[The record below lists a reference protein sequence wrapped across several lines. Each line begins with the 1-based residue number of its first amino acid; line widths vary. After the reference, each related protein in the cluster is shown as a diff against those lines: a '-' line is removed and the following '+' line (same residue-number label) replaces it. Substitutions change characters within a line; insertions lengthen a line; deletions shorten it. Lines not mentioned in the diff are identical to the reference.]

1 MSTKLYGLL
10 NRYISG
16 KTSKEELEK
25 LKILVGITDEE
36 MLSEELNQLWTD
48 FEMQEKPS
56 DTAIREIYK
65 NIKQAHK
72 PQIAYRK
79 SGWFLH
85 IAAVFLIL
93 LLSGLSTYLYI
104 TSLYITREN
113 GFTPHSRYMVVQT
126 KRGQQATIFLPDS
139 SKVSLNVESSLQYK
153 QNYGHT
159 NRQVNL
165 SGEAF
170 FEVVKDEQKPFIVQ
184 TEYLDIEVLG
194 TSFNVYSYNYEESIE
209 MALISGKIK
218 ITPHS
223 QPENITYLKPDEK
236 LFYNKHT
243 GKIKVEKADNRFE
256 TAWLRGALVFRS
268 IPVKDVLKKIE
279 RKYGVT
285 IHPDIPTVENDKFT
299 GSIESDYITE
309 VMQIL
314 QTHYSFKYKIEGDN
328 IYIYRLNNRNSNL

>member
-1 MSTKLYGLL
+1 MTTNKLYSLL
-10 NRYISG
+10 NRYITG
-16 KTSKEELEK
+16 NISKEELEI

-36 MLSEELNQLWTD
+36 MLGEQLNQLWME
-48 FEMQEKPS
+48 FEMQEKPLE
-56 DTAIREIYK
+56 TNIMEIYK
-65 NIKQAHK
+65 SIEQAHK

-79 SGWFLH
+79 SGWFLR
-85 IAAVFLIL
+85 IAAVSLIL

-104 TSLYITREN
+104 TREN
-113 GFTPHSRYMVVQT
+113 GFIPHSRHMVVQT
-126 KRGQQATIFLPDS
+126 ERGQQATIFLPDS
-139 SKVSLNVESSLQYK
+139 SKVRLNVESSLYYK
-153 QNYGHT
+153 QNYGHS

-170 FEVVKDEQKPFIVQ
+170 FEIVKDEQKPFIVQ
-184 TEYLDIEVLG
+184 TEYLAIKVLG

-223 QPENITYLKPDEK
+223 QPENITYLRPDEK

-285 IHPDIPTVENDKFT
+285 IHLNIPTVENDKFT

-314 QTHYSFKYKIEGDN
+314 QTHYSFRYKIEGDN
-328 IYIYRLNNRNSNL
+328 IYISSK

>member
-1 MSTKLYGLL
+1 MSAKLYGLL

-16 KTSKEELEK
+16 KASNEELKK

-36 MLSEELNQLWTD
+36 MLSEHLNQLWIE

-56 DTAIREIYK
+56 GTVIREIYK
-65 NIKQAHK
+65 NIEQVHK
-72 PQIAYRK
+72 PPMVYRK
-79 SGWFLH
+79 PGWFLR
-85 IAAVFLIL
+85 IAVVFLIL

-104 TSLYITREN
+104 TREN
-113 GFTPHSRYMVVQT
+113 GILPHNRQMVVQT
-126 KRGQQATIFLPDS
+126 ERGQQATIFLPDS
-139 SKVSLNVESSLQYK
+139 SKVRLNVESSLQYK
-153 QNYGHT
+153 QNYGHS

-170 FEVVKDEQKPFIVQ
+170 FEIVKDEQKPFIVQ

-194 TSFNVYSYNYEESIE
+194 TSFNVYSYNYEETVE

-218 ITPHS
+218 ITPRS
-223 QPENITYLKPDEK
+223 QPENITYLKPNEK
-236 LFYNKHT
+236 LFYNKHS
-243 GKIKVEKADNRFE
+243 GKIKVEKTDNRFE

-285 IHPDIPTVENDKFT
+285 IHLNIPAVENDKFT

-309 VMQIL
+309 VMQIF
-314 QTHYSFKYKIEGDN
+314 QTHYSFRYKIEGDN
-328 IYIYRLNNRNSNL
+328 IYISSK